1 MVLSYKE
8 KVTKYFRIKYK
19 SGATRIAEDHPSYE
33 TNVNSVKKL
42 LKMIDETGDVGRK
55 EGSGRLQSVR
65 TEENI
70 KLVIVHE
77 LTIDR
82 RSVSLVIEQDL
93 DLRTLRKR

>member
-1 MVLSYKE
+1 
-8 KVTKYFRIKYK
+8 
-19 SGATRIAEDHPSYE
+19 
-33 TNVNSVKKL
+33 
-42 LKMIDETGDVGRK
+42 MIDETGSVGRK
-55 EGSGRLQSVR
+55 EGSGRLQSVH

-93 DLRTLRKR
+93 DLRTLRKRQEQKLTKDKHWKVRDPFKKFTVKVYSENITGYILQ

>member
-1 MVLSYKE
+1 
-8 KVTKYFRIKYK
+8 
-19 SGATRIAEDHPSYE
+19 
-33 TNVNSVKKL
+33 
-42 LKMIDETGDVGRK
+42 MIDETGDVGQK
-55 EGSGRLQSVR
+55 EGSGWLQSVR